1 MPIKR
6 RQPGV
11 EPYDKKWLEAINTMP
26 KYKQWELQ
34 DSLTQMAIEQDRKKK
49 EQKEAEAEARAKG
62 KGGKS
67 PSGGK
72 SSGKNGEIEKILEE
86 GKGEGESENPGGK
99 ANSPFTG
106 KHDPMGR
113 TDIPGHIADIRKARQ
128 KQCKFDER
136 FLKDD
141 TFLGNFKLV
150 GNAPRVRLPDTVPY
164 YKKKIAAAMIDN
176 QFDREIRNQ
185 RRGNLDYGALYKAKT
200 GSDRVFKKKEEPKN
214 KKYAIGFLYDKSGS
228 MHGSKS
234 AGVVKTIY
242 TIHEMIYSLQ
252 GMRVYEAYFDTDFRL
267 LSHPDWRRSGYE
279 VAAKYA
285 MMLEGPGHPTG
296 AYDPGMS
303 EEYGIPERLAEVKN
317 RLTAYYD
324 AEIHDFETDML
335 AYDGEN
341 NDGEAIERM
350 LGWMS
355 HEDDTVKNKI
365 LFVVGD
371 GQVGEDTQRHIREKL
386 IPEAKQK
393 HDITVVGISIG
404 ETDMKEIYPDLIT
417 VRSDGSDLPEILAA
431 KIASLVKRG

>member
-11 EPYDKKWLEAINTMP
+11 EPYDRKWLEAVHTTP
-26 KYKQWELQ
+26 KYNKILLGQNLEKIAQ
-34 DSLTQMAIEQDRKKK
+34 RQEQRKK

-62 KGGKS
+62 KDGK
-67 PSGGK
+67 PSAGSKGA
-72 SSGKNGEIEKILEE
+72 GKNGEIEKILEE
-86 GKGEGESENPGGK
+86 GKGEGESESPDGK
-99 ANSPFTG
+99 ASSPFTG
-106 KHDPMGR
+106 NHNPMGR
-113 TDIPGHIADIRKARQ
+113 TDIPERIAYIREHRQ
-128 KQCKFDER
+128 RQCGFDER

-141 TFLGNFKLV
+141 TYLGNFKLV
-150 GNAPRVRLPDTVPY
+150 GDAPHVRLPDTVPY

-185 RRGNLDYGALYKAKT
+185 RRGNLDYSALYKAKT

-285 MMLEGPGHPTG
+285 MMMESPGHPAG
-296 AYDPGMS
+296 GYDPGD
-303 EEYGIPERLAEVKN
+303 EYDMPERLAEVKN
-317 RLTAYYD
+317 RLTAYYN

-355 HEDDTVKNKI
+355 HEDETVGNKI

-371 GQVGEDTQRHIREKL
+371 GQVGEDTQEYIREKL

-393 HDITVVGISIG
+393 YNITVVGISIG
-404 ETDMKEIYPDLIT
+404 ETDMREIYPDLMV
-417 VRSDGSDLPEILAA
+417 VRSDGSDLPEVLAST
-431 KIASLVKRG
+431 IASLIKRG